1 MVTTT
6 ILLADDHA
14 LFRQGLAA
22 LLREQ
27 EDWQVVA
34 EAGSGEDAAR
44 LAAEWKPQLA
54 VIDVE
59 MPGIGGIEA
68 VQRIRVVSSQ
78 TRIVALSM
86 YADAFYQDRMREAGA
101 SAYVLKNEAIDQLVA
116 AVRAVLRG
124 DRHFPPAN
132 GLQGS
137 AAAKRSARI
146 DKDELSAR
154 EREVLRLLAEGKRT
168 AEVAD
173 ILGISPKTV
182 ETYRSRLMNKL
193 DIDSLP
199 GLVKFA
205 IRAGLVSPES

>member
-1 MVTTT
+1 MTTT
-6 ILLADDHA
+6 ILLADDHP

-22 LLREQ
+22 LVREQ
-27 EDWQVVA
+27 ADWRVVA
-34 EAGSGEDAAR
+34 EAGSGEEAVR
-44 LAAEWKPQLA
+44 LAAQWQPQVA

-68 VQRIRVVSSQ
+68 ARQIRDIVPQ

-86 YADAFYQDRMREAGA
+86 YADAYYQDRMREAGA

-116 AVRAVLRG
+116 AVSAVLRG
-124 DRHFPPAN
+124 DVHMPPATSPLN
-132 GLQGS
+132 AG
-137 AAAKRSARI
+137 KRSARI

-154 EREVLRLLAEGKRT
+154 EREVLRLLAEGRRT
-168 AEVAD
+168 AEIAEL
-173 ILGISPKTV
+173 LGISPKTV

-193 DIDSLP
+193 DIDSLS